1 MAAPPDTPSPALGN
15 LDAYLGYHL
24 RRAHNRSLKRIDQAL
39 AKLQLTTAMYGV
51 LELLSCNAELSQ
63 GRLAKAVGL
72 TNPSMVPLVDK
83 VAERGLVERCR
94 HEHDR
99 RSVHLKLTPEGRRFW
114 TRAARVVREHENHLR
129 AGLSDAEMA
138 ELIRLLGK
146 VGE

>member
-1 MAAPPDTPSPALGN
+1 MADPLEPSSPALGK

-51 LELLSCNAELSQ
+51 LELLSCNPELPQ

-83 VAERGLVERCR
+83 LAERGLVERCR

-99 RSVHLKLTPEGRRFW
+99 RSVQLKLTPEGRRFW
-114 TRAARVVREHENHLR
+114 ARAARVVREHENHLR
-129 AGLSDAEMA
+129 TGLSDADVA